1 MNEKLLSDLSVNE
14 EAEIVEIRGG
24 RGMQARLRAL
34 GLAEGQRVKKL
45 SRVGLGGPII
55 ILINR
60 AQVAIGRGM
69 ARHIIVGNGGGGY
82 ASRPP
87 RPGGRR
93 RGHQGRR
100 IHTRK
105 NLEDSTDG

>member
-1 MNEKLLSDLSVNE
+1 MTEKLLSDLSINE

-45 SRVGLGGPII
+45 SRVGLGGPVV
-55 ILINR
+55 ILVNR

-69 ARHIIVGNGGGGY
+69 ARRIIVRSN
-82 ASRPP
+82 
-87 RPGGRR
+87 
-93 RGHQGRR
+93 
-100 IHTRK
+100 
-105 NLEDSTDG
+105 DG